1 MQSKHIALMADLG
14 ERLLLIVLAVPW
26 LIAFVRFLPR
36 DPGLIT
42 AILSEGA
49 MVVFILIRKP
59 GRIALTPYAFTI
71 GFLGTCFALF
81 VRPVQTTVVTDFS
94 EVVMLFGF
102 LLSLSSKLALNR
114 RFGIVAANRGVQTKW
129 PYSVVRHPM
138 YAGYVITQIGFFM
151 TSPTLWNAFVYAV
164 AWTLQILRIFEEEK
178 LLGQDELYKA
188 FAQRVRYRLVP
199 GLF

>member
-1 MQSKHIALMADLG
+1 MQNKHIALMADLG
-14 ERLLLIVLAVPW
+14 ERLLLVILAVPW
-26 LIAFVRFLPR
+26 LIAFVRFLPQ

-94 EVVMLFGF
+94 EAGKV
-102 LLSLSSKLALNR
+102 SL
-114 RFGIVAANRGVQTKW
+114 
-129 PYSVVRHPM
+129 
-138 YAGYVITQIGFFM
+138 
-151 TSPTLWNAFVYAV
+151 PTLSNTSGTPSPPVSSRTRSA
-164 AWTLQILRIFEEEK
+164 TSS
-178 LLGQDELYKA
+178 
-188 FAQRVRYRLVP
+188 RL
-199 GLF
+199 